1 MTNLLLFL
9 LVVAVIAVNVQL
21 KHLIMTN
28 EEFRIQLSALVDQLV
43 KALAEIVAEIQAGDT
58 VPQAT
63 VDKLIAAQ
71 AVAQQLDDLNPDE
84 SPKAET
90 DADRDTK

>member
-9 LVVAVIAVNVQL
+9 LVVAAIGINIQL
-21 KHLIMTN
+21 RKIIMTN
-28 EEFRIQLSALVDQLV
+28 AEFRAQMAALVDQLV

-63 VDKLIAAQ
+63 VDKLTAAQ
-71 AVAQQLDDLNPDE
+71 AVAQQLDDLNPDQ
-84 SPKAET
+84 PAPQP
-90 DADRDTK
+90 AP